1 VTAPGSSAVFRP
13 LATQPRA
20 DEARS
25 LGPRLIAPGSV
36 TEGEFGLFETT
47 VAPGAGTAA
56 PHYHTSF
63 TESFYVLEGRLEL
76 RVDDATELAGPGD
89 FAFVPRHG
97 LHGFTNT
104 GDVPARMLILF
115 TPGIARE
122 NYFRELAEL
131 YTQGRRP
138 SDAEVDALA
147 TRHDQF
153 NVRDAIE
160 PGAGHE

>member
-1 VTAPGSSAVFRP
+1 MTAPGSSAVFRP
-13 LATQPRA
+13 LAVQPRA

-25 LGPRLIAPGSV
+25 LGPRFVAPGSV

-63 TESFYVLEGRLEL
+63 TESFYVLEGRIRL
-76 RVDDATELAGPGD
+76 RIDDATEVAGPGD
-89 FAFVPRHG
+89 FAFVPRNG
-97 LHGFTNT
+97 LHGFSNT

-122 NYFRELAEL
+122 HYFREMAEL
-131 YTQGRRP
+131 YARGGRP
-138 SDAEVDALA
+138 SDAEVDAIA

-153 NVRDAIE
+153 NVRE
-160 PGAGHE
+160 V